1 MSTVELSRRHFLA
14 ASGLSVSFL
23 AGCSILPPIP
33 KRPNPTDE
41 DALGWISLTASGQ
54 WLLYSPRMEMGQN
67 ILTALREVA
76 AIELGVVAT
85 AIEVRLPSTA
95 DIARVKATVGSDSM
109 RELCLP
115 LARACHTLRAA
126 LLVRAQSKLPGADLA
141 GLRIESDA
149 VVATNGARVSLPE
162 LAAPAL
168 RLNAVQVDQGDLRF
182 FNTNHPSSDSKKPFA
197 QLDSILRG
205 KALYAADVR
214 LPGMVYSVVLRAPWA
229 DGAVAPS
236 KLERWN
242 EAAVRAV
249 PGFLAI
255 VQHPLL
261 AGPALVATR
270 IAALEPMRLA
280 AASQWS
286 APDLPQSDPVQLV
299 DVDAALAKGSFT
311 KSKGRVQKPLA
322 AWSVNMRLDVPLAS
336 HACIEPRCA
345 VVQPTPAGGLEAWC
359 GTQDPFYVRDV
370 LARDHG
376 LKLEA
381 ITVHAMRIGGS
392 FGGKTIATVEREAA
406 VIAKQLGKPVK
417 VQWSR
422 ADEFQAAFHRQPAS
436 HRIQAQVDAQGNISD
451 WRHSLS
457 TSHVLFTNAVLPPWL
472 QKLTQIVG
480 DDGAARGQ
488 QPAYEF
494 ERQQLDL
501 QLTRLPVLTG
511 PWRGLG
517 AGPNVL
523 AIEMA
528 MDVAARVAKADPLE
542 FRLQHLTGSK
552 TDGPAGDAK
561 RQAQCLIALKNL
573 VSNKPVV
580 YKNNAQA
587 ATVNIANTKIIQT
600 QGIACGNYKG
610 MSYAAAAAQV
620 QVVLNAQNQLQ
631 SIRLLKLWCTHDC
644 GKVIDPSSVRAM
656 VEGNLVWS
664 VGMVLTEQL
673 DAPRGTAEQTSFS
686 TYKIPSMAD
695 MSPIDIELI
704 ASNEPPTGAGETAI
718 VAGAGAIANAV
729 TRALLQAGLPM
740 PQRMPITAANL
751 SA

>member
-1 MSTVELSRRHFLA
+1 M
-14 ASGLSVSFL
+14 
-23 AGCSILPPIP
+23 
-33 KRPNPTDE
+33 
-41 DALGWISLTASGQ
+41 
-54 WLLYSPRMEMGQN
+54 
-67 ILTALREVA
+67 A
-76 AIELGVVAT
+76 AI
-85 AIEVRLPSTA
+85 
-95 DIARVKATVGSDSM
+95 
-109 RELCLP
+109 
-115 LARACHTLRAA
+115 
-126 LLVRAQSKLPGADLA
+126 
-141 GLRIESDA
+141 
-149 VVATNGARVSLPE
+149 
-162 LAAPAL
+162 
-168 RLNAVQVDQGDLRF
+168 
-182 FNTNHPSSDSKKPFA
+182 
-197 QLDSILRG
+197 
-205 KALYAADVR
+205 
-214 LPGMVYSVVLRAPWA
+214 
-229 DGAVAPS
+229 
-236 KLERWN
+236 
-242 EAAVRAV
+242 
-249 PGFLAI
+249 
-255 VQHPLL
+255 
-261 AGPALVATR
+261 
-270 IAALEPMRLA
+270 EPMRLA
-280 AASQWS
+280 AAAQWA
-286 APDLPQSDPVQLV
+286 APDLPQADPVQLV
-299 DVDAALAKGSFT
+299 DVDAALASGSFT
-311 KSKGRVQKPLA
+311 KSKGSVQNSPA
-322 AWSVNMRLDVPLAS
+322 TWSVNMRLDVPLAS

-345 VVQPTPAGGLEAWC
+345 VVQPTPAGGLDAWC

-376 LKLEA
+376 LKLET

-406 VIAKQLGKPVK
+406 VIARQLGKPVK

-436 HRIQAQVDAQGNISD
+436 HRIQAQLDAQGKISD

-472 QKLTQIVG
+472 QKLTHIIG

-488 QPAYEF
+488 QPAYQF
-494 ERQQLDL
+494 ARQQLDL

-528 MDVAARVAKADPLE
+528 MDAAARAAKADPLE

-552 TDGPAGDAK
+552 TDSLAGDAK
-561 RQAQCLIALKNL
+561 RLGQCLIVLKNL
-573 VSNKPVV
+573 VQNKPVDTQMTALPAFEKTANV
-580 YKNNAQA
+580 KAIQAQ
-587 ATVNIANTKIIQT
+587 
-600 QGIACGNYKG
+600 GMACGNYKG

-631 SIRLLKLWCTHDC
+631 SIRLLKLWCAHDC

-673 DAPRGTAEQTSFS
+673 DAPRGTAEQISFS
-686 TYKIPSMAD
+686 TYKIPRITD
-695 MSPIDIELI
+695 MCTVDIELI